1 MPVTLRPY
9 RDTDA
14 EPTWQVF
21 HAAVRVTAA
30 KDYTPEQLEAWSPG
44 EVDLEAWGRR
54 RAAAWTVV
62 AVEGESVV
70 GFSDLTDDGVLD
82 MLFVHPDAGGQ
93 GVARMLVEAVLGEAR
108 RRGLARV
115 STHASR
121 TARPA
126 FERLGFVVD
135 RENVDNT
142 TRGVRVPNFD
152 MHLDLPAE
160 PG

>member
-14 EPTWQVF
+14 DPTWRVF
-21 HAAVRVTAA
+21 HTAVRVTAA
-30 KDYTPEQLEAWSPG
+30 ADYTPEQLEAWSPD
-44 EVDLEAWGRR
+44 EVNLEAWGRR
-54 RAAAWTVV
+54 RAAAWTLV
-62 AVEGESVV
+62 AVDGDRVV
-70 GFSDLTDDGVLD
+70 GLSDLTDDGVLD
-82 MLFVHPDAGGQ
+82 MMFVHPDAGGR
-93 GVARMLVEAVLGEAR
+93 GVGRQLVEAVLGEAR
-108 RRGLARV
+108 RRGLTRV
-115 STHASR
+115 ATHASR

-126 FERLGFVVD
+126 FERLGFVID
-135 RENVDNT
+135 RENPDNW

>member
-9 RDTDA
+9 RDA

-21 HAAVRVTAA
+21 HAAVRVTGAM
-30 KDYTPEQLEAWSPG
+30 DYTPEQLEAWSPD
-44 EVDLEAWGRR
+44 EVNLEAWGRR
-54 RAAAWTVV
+54 RAAAWTLV
-62 AVEGESVV
+62 AVDGDRVV

-82 MLFVHPDAGGQ
+82 MLFVHPDAGGR
-93 GVARMLVEAVLGEAR
+93 GVARHLVEAVLGEAR
-108 RRGLARV
+108 RRGLTRV
-115 STHASR
+115 VTHASR

-126 FERLGFVVD
+126 FERLGFVID
-135 RENVDNT
+135 RENPDNW

>member
-30 KDYTPEQLEAWSPG
+30 AAYTPEQVKAWSPD

-54 RAAAWTVV
+54 RANAWTVV
-62 AVEGESVV
+62 AVDGDRVV

-82 MLFVHPDAGGQ
+82 MMFVHPDAGGR
-93 GVARMLVEAVLGEAR
+93 GVARLLVEAVLEEAR
-108 RRGLARV
+108 RRGLSRV
-115 STHASR
+115 VTHASR

-135 RENVDNT
+135 RENVDNW

-152 MHLDLPAE
+152 MHVDLPSE
-160 PG
+160 PR

>member
-1 MPVTLRPY
+1 M
-9 RDTDA
+9 
-14 EPTWQVF
+14 
-21 HAAVRVTAA
+21 
-30 KDYTPEQLEAWSPG
+30 
-44 EVDLEAWGRR
+44 
-54 RAAAWTVV
+54 
-62 AVEGESVV
+62 V

-142 TRGVRVPNFD
+142 TRGVWVPNFD
-152 MHLDLPAE
+152 MQVLLPQPE
-160 PG
+160 PR

>member
-30 KDYTPEQLEAWSPG
+30 ADYTPEQLAAWSPD

-54 RAAAWTVV
+54 RAAAWTMV
-62 AVEGESVV
+62 AVAGERVV

-82 MLFVHPDAGGQ
+82 MLFVHPDAGGR
-93 GVARMLVEAVLGEAR
+93 GVARMLVEAVLNEAR
-108 RRGLARV
+108 RRGHTRV
-115 STHASR
+115 VTHASR
-121 TARPA
+121 TARPV

-135 RENVDNT
+135 RENLNNS

>member
-62 AVEGESVV
+62 AVEGDRVV

-93 GVARMLVEAVLGEAR
+93 GVARMLVEAVLAEAR

-115 STHASR
+115 ATHASR

>member
-1 MPVTLRPY
+1 MCDTL
-9 RDTDA
+9 
-14 EPTWQVF
+14 V
-21 HAAVRVTAA
+21 
-30 KDYTPEQLEAWSPG
+30 S
-44 EVDLEAWGRR
+44 
-54 RAAAWTVV
+54 
-62 AVEGESVV
+62 
-70 GFSDLTDDGVLD
+70 LTDDGVLD

>member
-1 MPVTLRPY
+1 MAATLRPY

-21 HAAVRVTAA
+21 HAAVRVAA
-30 KDYTPEQLEAWSPG
+30 AADYTPEQLEAWSPDL
-44 EVDLEAWGRR
+44 VDLEAWGRR

-62 AVEGESVV
+62 AVAGESVV

-82 MLFVHPDAGGQ
+82 MMFVHPDAGGR
-93 GVARMLVEAVLGEAR
+93 GVGRQLVEAVLGEAR
-108 RRGLARV
+108 RRGLTRV
-115 STHASR
+115 VTHASR

-135 RENVDNT
+135 RENPDNS

-160 PG
+160 PR

>member
-1 MPVTLRPY
+1 MAATLRPY

-30 KDYTPEQLEAWSPG
+30 ADYTPEQVEAWSPD

-62 AVEGESVV
+62 AVQRERVV

-82 MLFVHPDAGGQ
+82 MLFVHPDVGGR
-93 GVARMLVEAVLGEAR
+93 GMARMLVEAVLEEAR
-108 RRGLARV
+108 RRGVSRV
-115 STHASR
+115 VTHASR
-121 TARPA
+121 TARAA

-135 RENVDNT
+135 RENAENW
-142 TRGVRVPNFD
+142 TRRVRVPNYD
-152 MHLDLPAE
+152 MHLDLPAQVS
-160 PG
+160 

>member
-1 MPVTLRPY
+1 MHVSLRPY

-30 KDYTPEQLEAWSPG
+30 ADYTPEQLAAWSPD

-54 RAAAWTVV
+54 RADAWTMV
-62 AVEGESVV
+62 AVAGERVV

-93 GVARMLVEAVLGEAR
+93 GVARMLVEAVLDEAR
-108 RRGLARV
+108 RRGLTRV
-115 STHASR
+115 VTHASR

-126 FERLGFVVD
+126 FERFGFVVD
-135 RENVDNT
+135 RENPDNL

-160 PG
+160 PR

>member
-9 RDTDA
+9 RGTDA

-21 HAAVRVTAA
+21 RAAVRVTAA
-30 KDYTPEQLEAWSPG
+30 ADYTPEQVEAWSPD

-54 RAAAWTVV
+54 RAAAWAVV
-62 AVEGESVV
+62 AVEGDRVV

-82 MLFVHPDAGGQ
+82 MLFVHPDVGGQ
-93 GVARMLVEAVLGEAR
+93 GVARLLVEAVLGEAR
-108 RRGLARV
+108 RRGLTRV
-115 STHASR
+115 VTHASR

-126 FERLGFVVD
+126 FERLGFVID
-135 RENVDNT
+135 RENPDNW

-152 MHLDLPAE
+152 MQLDRPAE

>member
-21 HAAVRVTAA
+21 HAAVRVTGAM
-30 KDYTPEQLEAWSPG
+30 DYTPEQLEAWSPD
-44 EVDLEAWGRR
+44 EVNLEAWGRR
-54 RAAAWTVV
+54 RAAAWTLV
-62 AVEGESVV
+62 AVDGDRVV

-82 MLFVHPDAGGQ
+82 MLFVHPDVGGQ
-93 GVARMLVEAVLGEAR
+93 GVARLLVEAVLGEAR
-108 RRGLARV
+108 RRGLTRV
-115 STHASR
+115 VTHASR

-126 FERLGFVVD
+126 FERLGFVID
-135 RENVDNT
+135 RENPDNW

>member
-14 EPTWQVF
+14 DPTWRVF
-21 HAAVRVTAA
+21 HTAVRVTAA
-30 KDYTPEQLEAWSPG
+30 ADYTPEQLEAWSP
-44 EVDLEAWGRR
+44 D
-54 RAAAWTVV
+54 
-62 AVEGESVV
+62 
-70 GFSDLTDDGVLD
+70 
-82 MLFVHPDAGGQ
+82 
-93 GVARMLVEAVLGEAR
+93 EAVLGEAR
-108 RRGLARV
+108 RRGLTRV
-115 STHASR
+115 VTHASR

-135 RENVDNT
+135 RENPDNT